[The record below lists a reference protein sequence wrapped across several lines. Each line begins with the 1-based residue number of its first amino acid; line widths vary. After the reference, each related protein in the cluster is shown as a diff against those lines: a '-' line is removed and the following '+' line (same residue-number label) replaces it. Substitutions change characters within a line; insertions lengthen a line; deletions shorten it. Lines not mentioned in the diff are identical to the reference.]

1 MESSRDI
8 VQPHSQQEANRSMK
22 YRQPGYRDNEY
33 KEEREKRRQQDHGP
47 RERREPR
54 GAPREARLVRRCFQ
68 CGHQEAAPETV
79 EPDHLC
85 PSCKAPAHCCRN
97 CIHFDPGARFECRE
111 EIKARVPSKTDANHC
126 DLFRPETVL
135 DATGRRIVT
144 PGPAPEQGPGMSH
157 GRAAFEALF
166 KKK

>member
-1 MESSRDI
+1 
-8 VQPHSQQEANRSMK
+8 
-22 YRQPGYRDNEY
+22 
-33 KEEREKRRQQDHGP
+33 
-47 RERREPR
+47 
-54 GAPREARLVRRCFQ
+54 VRRCYQ
-68 CGHQEAAPETV
+68 CGHQEAASESV
-79 EPDHLC
+79 EPGHLC

-97 CIHFDPGARFECRE
+97 CIQFDPGARFECRE
-111 EIKARVPSKTDANHC
+111 NLKVGVPSKTDANRC

-144 PGPAPEQGPGMSH
+144 PDPAAKKGPKVSQ